1 MLSRGY
7 LTTFVIN
14 DIAHFLYKCFFSSM
28 HLYPLVPQ
36 NILCILSRS
45 RLEVFLGFSSAAKK
59 RVCVRVMQ
67 SA

>member
-14 DIAHFLYKCFFSSM
+14 DIAHFLYFSSM